1 MCVHKNKFNL
11 NERWNDPLYNP
22 VSIFVTARDKRGH
35 FAAKFKIELYIPA
48 FSPGYVAHSG
58 EGLTHVRPMVA

>member
-1 MCVHKNKFNL
+1 MVKSVL
-11 NERWNDPLYNP
+11 EWNSH
-22 VSIFVTARDKRGH
+22 SILFVTARDKRGH